1 MDRQKIIDACRDI
14 IAATQQIL
22 DAVTQEQET
31 ELAMGKPSGEADG
44 TLAQPR

>member
-31 ELAMGKPSGEADG
+31 ELAMGKPTETNLTDTRKGE
-44 TLAQPR
+44 